1 MKGEKKMINSKML
14 AKMLDSAEKHVFINI
29 DGKMARISHIRF
41 VNDGESL
48 VLCAGNTSDDDWKN
62 PENIKTYFSDWF
74 NIISEEEAEQIFR
87 DGDHVIILRPD
98 GTDERSD
105 MYESFDKVK
114 SENPGAMFALEKD
127 VYM

>member
-1 MKGEKKMINSKML
+1 MVNSKML

-41 VNDGESL
+41 VNDGESF
-48 VLCAGNTSDDDWKN
+48 VLCAGDTSEADWKT
-62 PENIKTYFSDWF
+62 PENIRTYFSDWF

-87 DGDHVIILRPD
+87 DGDHVIILKPD

-105 MYESFDKVK
+105 MYKSFDEVK

>member
-1 MKGEKKMINSKML
+1 MINSKML

-41 VNDGESL
+41 ANDGESF
-48 VLCAGNTSDDDWKN
+48 VLCAGDTSDDDWKT
-62 PENIKTYFSDWF
+62 PENIRTYFSDWF
-74 NIISEEEAEQIFR
+74 NIISEEDAEQIFR